1 MKNDSKVSSLK
12 SGVIE
17 YIIEF
22 FQIEDVFLI
31 LALSRRIIGHF
42 LNIDCLIFP
51 LNRSIGENTNSLFS
65 RRSVDDIIQESTYS
79 SYVFI
84 LESYKNPSP
93 NKNVSSEDDA
103 LSSTDSNVSKQSNVP
118 PTNIEASSSLIDG
131 LIS

>member
-1 MKNDSKVSSLK
+1 MSSLK

-42 LNIDCLIFP
+42 LNIDCLIFL
-51 LNRSIGENTNSLFS
+51 LNKSIGENTNSLFS
-65 RRSVDDIIQESTYS
+65 RRSVDDIMQESMYS
-79 SYVFI
+79 SYVFM

-103 LSSTDSNVSKQSNVP
+103 LSSTVSNVSKQSNVP